1 MKLKKRLIRSGIAVV
16 LVAVIGLGVGGNYF
30 YNIAINRSQEGPELH
45 GGGSSAVAAS
55 VLGTEEEQVKMA
67 ELMKWTGQQKF
78 EIVEIKTFDGLK
90 LKARFLKNKNSNGKA
105 VILAHGYKGSS
116 EQMPGITKY
125 YYDLGYDILKPDA
138 RGHGMSEGDY
148 IGYGWH
154 ERKDFVNWIHFLI
167 NEKKENAI
175 FLHGF
180 SMGAATVLM
189 TSGEKLPPE
198 VKGIIED
205 SGYTT
210 VKAELSHQLK
220 YLYHLPAFPI
230 MDVTSV
236 ITKIR
241 AGYTFG
247 EASALTSVKKN
258 KLPLFIIH
266 GDKDD
271 LVPTEMAHEIYDAAT
286 TSYKEIWIVHGAG
299 HTEAYTISEAEYQK
313 KLKAFL
319 DHALEKSLK

>member
-1 MKLKKRLIRSGIAVV
+1 MNVKRKLIIIGIVV
-16 LVAVIGLGVGGNYF
+16 IMILAIGLGIGGNYF
-30 YNIAINRSQEGPELH
+30 YNVAIKRSADAPDLH

-55 VLGTEEEQVKMA
+55 IKATPEQQARTA
-67 ELMKWTGQQKF
+67 ELLKWTEQQKF
-78 EIVEIKTFDGLK
+78 EIVQIHSYDGLT
-90 LKARFLKNKNSNGKA
+90 LKARFLKNPNTNGKA
-105 VILAHGYKGSS
+105 VILAHGYRGSG
-116 EQMPGITKY
+116 EQMQGITKY

-154 ERKDFVNWIHFLI
+154 ERKDYVGWVNFLI
-167 NEKKENAI
+167 KDKQEDQI

-189 TSGEKLPPE
+189 TSGEKLPKE

-210 VKAELSHQLK
+210 VMAELSHQLK

-230 MDVTSV
+230 MNVTSA
-236 ITKIR
+236 ITKVR
-241 AGYTFG
+241 AGYSFK
-247 EASALTSVKKN
+247 EASALESVKKN

-271 LVPTEMAHEIYDAAT
+271 LVPTEMAKEIYETAT
-286 TSYKEIWIVHGAG
+286 AKDKELWIVPGAG
-299 HTEAYTISEAEYQK
+299 HTEAYTIAEEEYQQR
-313 KLKAFL
+313 LRTFL
-319 DHALEKSLK
+319 DHSLDLK